1 MEYIV
6 IFQTAANIS
15 ARFGFIMALAMLLPA
30 AIDIIDGS
38 PDWLVFVRSSFST
51 VALSGLVFT
60 GTRDSLPRFTP
71 RLGFFVTVCIWLTAA
86 FLGSIPLYFSHL
98 PISYATAFFEAVSGV
113 TSTGATALI
122 NLDNMQR
129 GILLWRSILCW
140 IGGIGFIGLAL
151 LMLPSLRAGGLALF
165 HMENSDKSEKIL
177 PRMTQIARG
186 IIAAYST
193 ITFTCII
200 SYFAAGMSM
209 FDAVNHGLTT
219 VATAGFSTHDSSL
232 GFYEG
237 NNILLIVSTIFMT
250 LSALPFIL
258 YIKAFMP
265 RRSNELVDPQVKL
278 FLSFICIFSIILA
291 VSLTLNTHIPF
302 GQALINA
309 SFHFVSVITTTGY
322 ATDDYSLWAHPALA
336 IFFFAT
342 FLGGCAGSSS
352 GGIKMNRL
360 LVLHSLTRANLARL
374 LSPHAVI
381 KMNYGDNEITSDIAQ
396 AVLLYLFLYV
406 ASLVIGSAVLMAL
419 NLDFITAFTG
429 SLTALSNVGPGFG
442 SIIGPVGNYSTI
454 DDNALWVLSFLMLAG
469 RLELVT
475 IFVVLSRSFWVR

>member
-1 MEYIV
+1 
-6 IFQTAANIS
+6 
-15 ARFGFIMALAMLLPA
+15 MAIAMLLPA
-30 AIDIIDGS
+30 AIDIHDGS
-38 PDWLVFVRSSFST
+38 PDWLVFVRSSLST
-51 VALSGLVFT
+51 AALSGLVFVA
-60 GTRDSLPRFTP
+60 TRGPLKRFTP

-98 PISYATAFFEAVSGV
+98 PISFAAAFFEAISGV

-122 NLDNMQR
+122 GLDKMQR
-129 GILLWRSILCW
+129 GILLWRSLLCW

-186 IIAAYST
+186 IIIAYVT
-193 ITFTCII
+193 ITVACIM
-200 SYFAAGMSM
+200 SYFAVGMTM

-219 VATAGFSTHDSSL
+219 VATAGFSTHDNSF

-237 NNILLIVSTIFMT
+237 NQLLLVIATIFMT
-250 LSALPFIL
+250 LAALPFIL

-265 RRSNELVDPQVKL
+265 RRPSALVDPQVKL
-278 FLSFICIFSIILA
+278 FLALIFIFSIILA
-291 VSLTLNTHIPF
+291 VSLTLNAHIPF

-322 ATDDYSLWAHPALA
+322 ATEDYSLWAHPALA
-336 IFFFAT
+336 IFFLAT
-342 FLGGCAGSSS
+342 FLGGCAGSTS

-360 LVLHSLTRANLARL
+360 LVLHSLTRASLARL

-381 KMNYGDNEITSDIAQ
+381 KMNYGESEISGDIAQ

-406 ASLVIGSAVLMAL
+406 VSLIIGSAVLMGL
-419 NLDFITAFTG
+419 GLDFITAFTG
-429 SLTALSNVGPGFG
+429 ALTALSNVGPGLG
-442 SIIGPVGNYSTI
+442 TIIGPVGNYSTI
-454 DDNALWVLSFLMLAG
+454 HDNALWVLSFLMLAG

-475 IFVVLSRSFWVR
+475 VFVVLSRTFWIR